1 MKKKV
6 LLTPGPTP
14 IPPEVLAE
22 ISRPIIHHRTDEY
35 VSILGEVFSK
45 LKKIFFTQRP
55 VLLFSSSGT
64 GAMEAAVS
72 NFVNTADKVLV
83 IEGGKFGERWG
94 EILSSFGV
102 KNVIRKKVEWGDAF
116 SAQELERVLSEEK
129 DIRAVFSTLCETS
142 TGTVFDIQGYARVL
156 KNRDAILIVDAI
168 SGLLSD
174 PLYMD
179 EWAVDVVV
187 CGSQKGLMLP
197 PGLGF
202 IALSPKAE
210 QFLERSDL
218 PHYYF
223 DIKKHL
229 KSYGKTDT
237 PFTSSVS
244 LVRGLNRALDLIL
257 EQGVEKLF
265 GRARIFASALRESF
279 KNVGLE
285 ILSRSPSQ
293 AVTAVKSPVDSQK
306 LVKLLRTEY
315 GVSVAGGQ
323 GKLKGEIFRV
333 AHMGYID
340 ENELL
345 SGLYYLEKGLK
356 KLGFSI
362 KPGVLVSKFLEVLY
376 EGSNKR

>member
-1 MKKKV
+1 
-6 LLTPGPTP
+6 
-14 IPPEVLAE
+14 
-22 ISRPIIHHRTDEY
+22 
-35 VSILGEVFSK
+35 
-45 LKKIFFTQRP
+45 
-55 VLLFSSSGT
+55 
-64 GAMEAAVS
+64 
-72 NFVNTADKVLV
+72 
-83 IEGGKFGERWG
+83 
-94 EILSSFGV
+94 
-102 KNVIRKKVEWGDAF
+102 
-116 SAQELERVLSEEK
+116 
-129 DIRAVFSTLCETS
+129 
-142 TGTVFDIQGYARVL
+142 
-156 KNRDAILIVDAI
+156 
-168 SGLLSD
+168 
-174 PLYMD
+174 
-179 EWAVDVVV
+179 
-187 CGSQKGLMLP
+187 
-197 PGLGF
+197 
-202 IALSPKAE
+202 
-210 QFLERSDL
+210 
-218 PHYYF
+218 
-223 DIKKHL
+223 
-229 KSYGKTDT
+229 
-237 PFTSSVS
+237 

-257 EQGVEKLF
+257 EQGVENLF